1 MSTHLYCVLPGD
13 APEVP
18 SELRGVEGATVHALS
33 VNGLV
38 AWVSDVQANGPVSID
53 GVRSH
58 DAVVEAALELGST
71 PLPARFGQRFVD
83 DDACREALL
92 QRSALIETLLSSI
105 QGLVEMTIL
114 ITPSTRRMLRELE
127 PVIPEMF
134 EPGVAGPGRKYLET
148 LRSRE
153 AATGS
158 AARATE
164 ALARRVGEATANIV
178 RKSLS
183 HLSGPFRTVSNL
195 LSREDVAEFKRA
207 VALVDRGLEFQFL
220 VIGPRAPYSFS
231 ALKSDTGSIHGM
243 NLAD

>member
-1 MSTHLYCVLPGD
+1 
-13 APEVP
+13 
-18 SELRGVEGATVHALS
+18 
-33 VNGLV
+33 
-38 AWVSDVQANGPVSID
+38 
-53 GVRSH
+53 
-58 DAVVEAALELGST
+58 
-71 PLPARFGQRFVD
+71 
-83 DDACREALL
+83 
-92 QRSALIETLLSSI
+92 LSSI

-134 EPGVAGPGRKYLET
+134 EPDVAGTGRKYLET

-158 AARATE
+158 SARATD

-178 RKSLS
+178 RKSLN
-183 HLSGPFRTVSNL
+183 HLSGPFRTISNL
-195 LSREDVAEFKRA
+195 LSRDDVAEFKRA

-231 ALKSDTGSIHGM
+231 ALKSDRGGVHGM

>member
-18 SELRGVEGATVHALS
+18 NGLRGVDGGTVRALS
-33 VNGLV
+33 VNGVV
-38 AWVSDVQANGPVSID
+38 AWVSDVERNGAASID
-53 GVRSH
+53 GVRAH

-71 PLPARFGQRFVD
+71 PVPARFGQRFP
-83 DDACREALL
+83 DDAACGEALS
-92 QRSALIETLLSSI
+92 QRSAPIETLLSSI

-134 EPGVAGPGRKYLET
+134 EPDVAGTGRKYLET

-158 AARATE
+158 AARATD
-164 ALARRVGEATANIV
+164 ALARRVGDATANVV
-178 RKSLS
+178 RKSLN
-183 HLSGPFRTVSNL
+183 HLSGPFRTISNL
-195 LSREDVAEFKRA
+195 LSRDDVAEFKRA
-207 VALVDRGLEFQFL
+207 VALVDRGMEFQFL

-231 ALKSDTGSIHGM
+231 ALKSDTGSVHGM